1 MDSSFCYWSLWH
13 PCLNKVLLYKKSLS
27 VNTLIITQ
35 TDDFNWLLANG
46 QVFLQDCFS
55 SIDQDVKIYLDGNFQ
70 FWCYRRNSWQK
81 IPGSG
86 ESSLFKAL
94 TKVIKLVF
102 SIHMG
107 RKVIRTIRPLRSTG
121 FDKRFKMYLY
131 KRSLSR
137 SSHTETQNTS
147 GLFLLGFRVSNVIAF
162 TIRRRWTSKR
172 TAFPSTCFRHLG
184 VTWPS
189 YMNCASTNSAVY
201 RGFDSLPILLD
212 HPDTSLHALQICDF
226 FMTDLHIFLFLWINT
241 IYVEVIF

>member
-1 MDSSFCYWSLWH
+1 M
-13 PCLNKVLLYKKSLS
+13 
-27 VNTLIITQ
+27 TLI
-35 TDDFNWLLANG
+35 DNG
-46 QVFLQDCFS
+46 QKDKSFS
-55 SIDQDVKIYLDGNFQ
+55 RIIFHQDQDVKINLDGNFQ

-102 SIHMG
+102 SMHMG
-107 RKVIRTIRPLRSTG
+107 RKVIRKYIRPLRSTG

-147 GLFLLGFRVSNVIAF
+147 GLFLLGFWVSNVIAF
-162 TIRRRWTSKR
+162 IIRRRWTSKR

-189 YMNCASTNSAVY
+189 YMQCASTNSAVY

-212 HPDTSLHALQICDF
+212 HPDTSLHASQICNF

-241 IYVEVIF
+241 IDVEVIF